1 MRKLL
6 SSITS
11 IGLSSAARA
20 IEQSKTAHKIT
31 VHRPVTL
38 IQFCSDAK
46 ILGYVP
52 QIYQLL
58 NRQSLGFG
66 IFLGS
71 GIEHHFHPF

>member
-11 IGLSSAARA
+11 IGVSSAARA

-38 IQFCSDAK
+38 IQVSPDAK
-46 ILGYVP
+46 ILRYVP

-66 IFLGS
+66 ILLGS